1 MGAIPMGIKL
11 EFNGN
16 NPLEP
21 GTYDAILS
29 DVEAQDGGQYGPAWK
44 WLFTA
49 YDVEIE
55 MPLLGFTSTNFHEK
69 SKSYQWVAAI
79 LGRQLAPGEVLDTDD
94 LCPGSC
100 RLVLTVK
107 ELPDGRRVNRIAG
120 VLPSKQKASGSDDR
134 SQ

>member
-1 MGAIPMGIKL
+1 MGIKL
-11 EFNGN
+11 EFNSN

-29 DVEAQDGGQYGPAWK
+29 NVETQDSGPYGPAWK

-49 YDVEIE
+49 YDGQIAI
-55 MPLLGFTSTNFHEK
+55 PLLGFTSTNFHEK
-69 SKSYQWVAAI
+69 SKSYQWVTAI
-79 LGRQLAPGEVLDTDD
+79 LGRQLTPHEVLDTDD
-94 LCPGSC
+94 LCPESC

-107 ELPDGRRVNRIAG
+107 ELPDGRRVNQIAG